1 MPLVS
6 IIIPVYNGEKTI
18 KATIESVLQQT
29 FKDFEIIVID
39 DGSHDSTLDVIN
51 NLKDERLRVFSY
63 SNAGVSKSR
72 NRGLALAKGE
82 FISFLDADDLWTPDK
97 LETQWKALQ
106 DNSQAAVAYS
116 WSDWIDE
123 SGHLLR
129 SGGHITA
136 NGQVF
141 EQLLVRDFIES
152 GSNPLIRRQ
161 ALDEVGEFDSS
172 VTPAED
178 WDMWLRLAARY
189 EFVAV
194 PCVQILYR
202 VSPLTA
208 SFNVWKMEAGSL
220 RVIERAF
227 AQAPEFLQRLKKEI
241 LASRYKYL
249 AFKATEG
256 FPEPKK
262 GLAAVRFLW
271 QVVRYQPSSLPR
283 GRVMLI
289 VIFKIAVAI
298 LLPPSVARALLE
310 VVKNRFGS
318 RPETNTKLDEQP
330 ASGSCH

>member
-18 KATIESVLQQT
+18 QETIESVLQQT
-29 FKDFEIIVID
+29 FQDIEILVIN
-39 DGSHDSTLDVIN
+39 DGSQDSTLDVIN
-51 NLKDERLRVFSY
+51 AIKDERLQVFSY
-63 SNAGVSKSR
+63 PNAGVSTSR
-72 NRGLALAKGE
+72 NRGLSLARCE
-82 FISFLDADDLWTPDK
+82 LISFLDADDLWTPDK
-97 LETQWKALQ
+97 LEIQLKALQ

-123 SGHLLR
+123 SGQFLR
-129 SGGHITA
+129 SGGHITV
-136 NGQVF
+136 NGKVF
-141 EQLLVRDFIES
+141 EHLLVRDFIES
-152 GSNPLIRRQ
+152 GSNPLIRKQ
-161 ALDEVGEFDSS
+161 ALDEVGEFDPS

-227 AQAPEFLQRLKKEI
+227 AQAPESLQRLKKET

-262 GLAAVRFLW
+262 GLAAVKFLW

-283 GRVMLI
+283 GRVML
-289 VIFKIAVAI
+289 VVLFKIAVAI
-298 LLPPSVARALLE
+298 LLPPQVARALLE
-310 VVKNRFGS
+310 TLKNRFGS
-318 RPETNTKLDEQP
+318 RTRTDTKLDEQP
-330 ASGSCH
+330 VS

>member
-18 KATIESVLQQT
+18 QETINSVLQQT
-29 FKDFEIIVID
+29 FNDFEIIVIN
-39 DGSHDSTLDVIN
+39 DGSQDSTLEAIN
-51 NLKDERLRVFSY
+51 NIKDDKVRVFSY
-63 SNAGVSKSR
+63 PNAGVSTSR
-72 NRGLALAKGE
+72 NRGLALAQGE

-97 LETQWKALQ
+97 LEIQFKALQ

-123 SGHLLR
+123 SGQFLR
-129 SGGHITA
+129 SGGHISI
-136 NGQVF
+136 NGKVF
-141 EQLLVRDFIES
+141 EHLLVRDFIES
-152 GSNPLIRRQ
+152 GSNPLIRKQ
-161 ALDEVGEFDSS
+161 ALDEAGEFDQS

-194 PCVQILYR
+194 PSVQILYR

-227 AQAPEFLQRLKKEI
+227 AQAPKSLQRLKKET

-289 VIFKIAVAI
+289 VLFKIAVAI
-298 LLPPSVARALLE
+298 VLPPQVARALLE
-310 VVKNRFGS
+310 TVKNRFGS
-318 RPETNTKLDEQP
+318 RPGTDTKLDEQP
-330 ASGSCH
+330 AS

>member
-1 MPLVS
+1 MPLIS

-18 KATIESVLQQT
+18 QETIESVLQQT
-29 FKDFEIIVID
+29 FKDFEILLIN
-39 DGSHDSTLDVIN
+39 DGSHDSTLEVIN
-51 NLKDERLRVFSY
+51 NIKEERLRVFSY
-63 SNAGVSKSR
+63 SNAGVSTSR
-72 NRGLALAKGE
+72 NRGLDLAKGE
-82 FISFLDADDLWTPDK
+82 FIAFLDADDLWTPDK
-97 LETQWKALQ
+97 LETQLKALQ

-123 SGHLLR
+123 SGQFLR
-129 SGGHITA
+129 SGGHISV
-136 NGQVF
+136 NGKVF

-152 GSNPLIRRQ
+152 GSNPLIRKQ
-161 ALDEVGEFDSS
+161 ALDDVGEFDQS

-227 AQAPEFLQRLKKEI
+227 AQAPESLQPLKKET

-256 FPEPKK
+256 FPEPNK

-283 GRVMLI
+283 GRVMVI
-289 VIFKIAVAI
+289 VLFKIAVAI
-298 LLPPSVARALLE
+298 LLPPLVARALLE
-310 VVKNRFGS
+310 TVKNRFGS
-318 RPETNTKLDEQP
+318 RPRTDTKLDEQP
-330 ASGSCH
+330 AS

>member
-1 MPLVS
+1 MPLIS
-6 IIIPVYNGEKTI
+6 IIIPVCNGEKTI
-18 KATIESVLQQT
+18 QKTLESVLQQT
-29 FKDFEIIVID
+29 FKDFEIILIN
-39 DGSHDSTLDVIN
+39 DGSQDSTLDVIN
-51 NLKDERLRVFSY
+51 NIKDEKLRVFSY
-63 SNAGVSKSR
+63 PNAGVSTSR

-97 LETQWKALQ
+97 LETQLKALQ
-106 DNSQAAVAYS
+106 NNSQAAVAYS

-123 SGHLLR
+123 SGQFLR
-129 SGGHITA
+129 SGGHITV
-136 NGQVF
+136 NGKVF

-161 ALDEVGEFDSS
+161 ALDEVGDFEPS

-220 RVIERAF
+220 QTIERAF
-227 AQAPEFLQRLKKEI
+227 ARVPESVQRLKKET

-262 GLAAVRFLW
+262 GLAAIKFLW

-289 VIFKIAVAI
+289 VLFKIAVAI
-298 LLPPSVARALLE
+298 LLPPQVARTLLE
-310 VVKNRFGS
+310 TVKNRFGS
-318 RPETNTKLDEQP
+318 RTKTDTTLDEQP
-330 ASGSCH
+330 VS

>member
-1 MPLVS
+1 MPLIS

-18 KATIESVLQQT
+18 QKTIESVLQQT
-29 FKDFEIIVID
+29 FKDFEIILIN
-39 DGSHDSTLDVIN
+39 DGSQDSTLDVIN
-51 NLKDERLRVFSY
+51 NIKDERLRVFSY
-63 SNAGVSKSR
+63 PNAGVSTSR
-72 NRGLALAKGE
+72 NRGLALARGE

-97 LETQWKALQ
+97 LETQLKALQ
-106 DNSQAAVAYS
+106 NNLQAAVAYS

-123 SGHLLR
+123 SGQFLR
-129 SGGHITA
+129 SGGHITV
-136 NGQVF
+136 NGKVF

-161 ALDEVGEFDSS
+161 ALNEVGDFEPS

-178 WDMWLRLAARY
+178 WDMWLRLAVRY

-202 VSPLTA
+202 ISPLTA

-220 RVIERAF
+220 RTIERAF
-227 AQAPEFLQRLKKEI
+227 ARVPESLQRLKKET

-262 GLAAVRFLW
+262 GLAAIKFLW

-289 VIFKIAVAI
+289 VLFKIAVAI
-298 LLPPSVARALLE
+298 LLPPQVARTLLE
-310 VVKNRFGS
+310 TVKNRFGS
-318 RPETNTKLDEQP
+318 RTKADTTLDEQP
-330 ASGSCH
+330 VS

>member
-1 MPLVS
+1 MPLIS

-18 KATIESVLQQT
+18 QKTIESVLQQT
-29 FKDFEIIVID
+29 FKDFEIILIN
-39 DGSHDSTLDVIN
+39 DGSQDSTLDVIN
-51 NLKDERLRVFSY
+51 NIKDERLRVFSY
-63 SNAGVSKSR
+63 PNAGVSTSR
-72 NRGLALAKGE
+72 NRGLALARGE

-97 LETQWKALQ
+97 LETQLKALQ
-106 DNSQAAVAYS
+106 NNSQAAVAYS

-123 SGHLLR
+123 SGQFLR
-129 SGGHITA
+129 SGGHITV
-136 NGQVF
+136 NGKVF
-141 EQLLVRDFIES
+141 EHLLVRDFIES

-161 ALDEVGEFDSS
+161 ALDEVGEFEPS

-178 WDMWLRLAARY
+178 WDMWLRLAVRY

-220 RVIERAF
+220 QTIERAF
-227 AQAPEFLQRLKKEI
+227 ARVPESLQRLKKET

-262 GLAAVRFLW
+262 GLAAIKFLW

-289 VIFKIAVAI
+289 VLFKIAVAI
-298 LLPPSVARALLE
+298 LLPPQVARTLLE
-310 VVKNRFGS
+310 TVKNRFGS
-318 RPETNTKLDEQP
+318 RTKADTKLDEQP
-330 ASGSCH
+330 VS

>member
-18 KATIESVLQQT
+18 QKTIESVLQQT
-29 FKDFEIIVID
+29 FQNFEILVIN
-39 DGSHDSTLDVIN
+39 DGSHDSTLNVIN
-51 NLKDERLRVFSY
+51 NIKDERLRIFSY
-63 SNAGVSKSR
+63 PNAGVSTSR
-72 NRGLALAKGE
+72 NRGLALARCE

-97 LETQWKALQ
+97 LEIQLKSLQ

-123 SGHLLR
+123 SGQFLR
-129 SGGHITA
+129 SGGHITV
-136 NGQVF
+136 NGKVF
-141 EQLLVRDFIES
+141 EHLLVRDFIES
-152 GSNPLIRRQ
+152 GSNPLIRKQ
-161 ALDEVGEFDSS
+161 ALDEVGEFDPS

-227 AQAPEFLQRLKKEI
+227 AQAPESLQRLKKET

-262 GLAAVRFLW
+262 GLAAVKFLW

-289 VIFKIAVAI
+289 VLFKIAVAI
-298 LLPPSVARALLE
+298 LLPPQVARALLE
-310 VVKNRFGS
+310 TLKNRFGS
-318 RPETNTKLDEQP
+318 RTRTDTKLDEQP
-330 ASGSCH
+330 VS